1 MEKLNVMQ
9 GPNDNKPV
17 DSNVQRIIV
26 DSSQAVELHKR
37 ILQKLKNLV
46 NSDNVK
52 LIYDIRYYQ
61 IIKTKVTDKLVFF
74 LGLERVALIQDSWSF
89 E

>member
-1 MEKLNVMQ
+1 MQ